1 MRIFNLLK
9 KQMEHNPY
17 CDLYFLKDD
26 DFLRDAEIAY
36 YDGMGILANDA
47 NTDYSPEGKHSEVM
61 LVHEGFMR
69 MFKECFER
77 SLQTDHVM
85 SHADTVYFLNGLIK
99 IALDE

>member
-1 MRIFNLLK
+1 MQGN
-9 KQMEHNPY
+9 
-17 CDLYFLKDD
+17 
-26 DFLRDAEIAY
+26 
-36 YDGMGILANDA
+36 
-47 NTDYSPEGKHSEVM
+47 HSETII
-61 LVHEGFMR
+61 VHNEFMR